1 MSKVLIYHN
10 PRWGKSR
17 ESVQILNDLNVEY
30 EIVDYLNNP
39 PTAIICSLDKFFIGC
54 LQECKSRNLVVG
66 NNISVVG
73 YNDHDNYLSSQNLT
87 FISHP
92 LAQMGM
98 DSVNI
103 LKKIEN
109 GYHPDEVSKLIE
121 PILHEG
127 KSDGPLKN

>member
-1 MSKVLIYHN
+1 
-10 PRWGKSR
+10 
-17 ESVQILNDLNVEY
+17 
-30 EIVDYLNNP
+30 
-39 PTAIICSLDKFFIGC
+39 
-54 LQECKSRNLVVG
+54 
-66 NNISVVG
+66 
-73 YNDHDNYLSSQNLT
+73 
-87 FISHP
+87 
-92 LAQMGM
+92 MGM

>member
-1 MSKVLIYHN
+1 MKI
-10 PRWGKSR
+10 GK
-17 ESVQILNDLNVEY
+17 D
-30 EIVDYLNNP
+30 
-39 PTAIICSLDKFFIGC
+39 
-54 LQECKSRNLVVG
+54 
-66 NNISVVG
+66 ISVVG

-92 LAQMGM
+92 LAQMGI

-109 GYHPDEVSKLIE
+109 GYNPDEVSKLIE

-127 KSDGPLKN
+127 KSDGPLSK